1 MGCTGVE
8 KRELER
14 AVVFTGPGQGLSKI
28 MKSIKGTGGTAQ
40 MGKPISKKP
49 NILMMGNVIK
59 CDAQH
64 QCIKH

>member
-1 MGCTGVE
+1 MGSTGVE

-14 AVVFTGPGQGLSKI
+14 AVVGLSKI
-28 MKSIKGTGGTAQ
+28 MKSIKGTDGTAQ

-59 CDAQH
+59 CDTRIIH
-64 QCIKH
+64 

>member
-1 MGCTGVE
+1 ME

-14 AVVFTGPGQGLSKI
+14 AVVGLSKI
-28 MKSIKGTGGTAQ
+28 MKSIKGTDGTAQ

-59 CDAQH
+59 CDTRIIH
-64 QCIKH
+64 

>member
-28 MKSIKGTGGTAQ
+28 MKSIKGNRWDCPD
-40 MGKPISKKP
+40 GKA
-49 NILMMGNVIK
+49 
-59 CDAQH
+59 D
-64 QCIKH
+64 